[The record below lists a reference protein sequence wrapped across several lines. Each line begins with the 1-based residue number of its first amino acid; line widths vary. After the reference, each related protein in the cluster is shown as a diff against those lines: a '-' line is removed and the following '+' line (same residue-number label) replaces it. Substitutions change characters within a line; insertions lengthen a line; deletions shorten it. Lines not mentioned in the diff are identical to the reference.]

1 MFKDFFATIFGISYE
16 TQILEAVSW
25 DEDRAEY
32 ICDLFSYELQE
43 SAKSAQGKT
52 EDEIIEDLREA
63 LLETI
68 SDHEVEVLIEVLRD
82 CIENKALFLHEIQ
95 EIDN

>member
-43 SAKSAQGKT
+43 SARNSQGMS
-52 EDEIIEDLREA
+52 EEEIIENLRES

-68 SDHEVEVLIEVLRD
+68 NDYEADVLIEVLRD
-82 CIENKALFLHEIQ
+82 CIENKAFLLNEIQ
-95 EIDN
+95 DIDN

>member
-32 ICDLFSYELQE
+32 ICDLFSYELME
-43 SAKSAQGKT
+43 SAKSSQGKT
-52 EDEIIEDLREA
+52 EDELIEDLRDS

-68 SDHEVEVLIEVLRD
+68 NDHEVEVLIEVLRD
-82 CIENKALFLHEIQ
+82 CIENKAFFLSEMQ